1 MGITRFII
9 VSGLILISLIIHE
22 LYSESIFASFPFLA
36 TEIGWWLIGGF
47 LITYIL
53 IFEKKSVSSIGIGR
67 ISKSTF
73 STAAIGF
80 VLALIG
86 VVVFGLI
93 TQLTGLDPTS
103 TEERLNETTTW
114 PLKWLV
120 FIFLRAGVVEEL
132 FFRGFVISRLLD
144 LNTPR
149 WIALLIS
156 TLLFV
161 LPHALFW
168 PSLSLIMVGFSGLA
182 FGIIF
187 IWKRDLWACILAH
200 VGFNV
205 AGVIAASLS

>member
-144 LNTPR
+144 LNIPR
-149 WIALLIS
+149 GIAL
-156 TLLFV
+156 
-161 LPHALFW
+161 
-168 PSLSLIMVGFSGLA
+168 
-182 FGIIF
+182 
-187 IWKRDLWACILAH
+187 
-200 VGFNV
+200 
-205 AGVIAASLS
+205 